1 MATAAARGVSN
12 ARGAASPGGWPTGC
26 AAMPSD
32 APARHDWVQL
42 GDGWG
47 GELRSP
53 LTAEDRGEVES
64 WRRRGLPLVGARRQ
78 PSDGGDDLR
87 LGLALPDKRRIGVH
101 VAASA
106 AVAHAGPP
114 ALAAALASAPA
125 AWRPL
130 LGAVARAADA
140 LGVPC
145 RVFGSLAWQHLS
157 GLAYVRPGSD
167 VDLLFAPRRWPTVED
182 LLAALERLGDP
193 GGPRLDGEILLPDG
207 GAVAWR
213 ELASSPSKLLVKGPM
228 DVTLRDRAA
237 VAALFSEECPA

>member
-1 MATAAARGVSN
+1 
-12 ARGAASPGGWPTGC
+12 
-26 AAMPSD
+26 MPPD
-32 APARHDWVQL
+32 APARHDWVHL
-42 GDGWG
+42 GEGWEG
-47 GELRSP
+47 HLCAP
-53 LTAEDRGEVES
+53 LSAENSQEVES
-64 WRRRGLPLVGARRQ
+64 WRRRGLPLVVARRQ
-78 PSDGGDDLR
+78 PADSEDDLR
-87 LGLALPDKRRIGVH
+87 LGLALPDKRRVGVH
-101 VAASA
+101 VAAPA
-106 AVAHAGPP
+106 AVAYAGPP

-130 LGAVARAADA
+130 LGAVARAVDA

-157 GLAYVRPGSD
+157 GLPYVRPGSD
-167 VDLLFAPRRWPTVED
+167 VDLLFAPRRWPAVED

-193 GGPRLDGEILLPDG
+193 GGPRLDGEIMLPDG

-213 ELASSPSKLLVKGPM
+213 ELAARPSKLLVKGPM